1 MEIIYRANDGT
12 EFTDEQDCVNYED
25 RMNCLCDKKHFIAF
39 NSDLEPYD
47 ITPNTIENV
56 FEVAEYFVC
65 LTDEA
70 VAAFESMYD
79 RMGLYTPVD
88 EIKVNTYYGGEV
100 TIPDQWE
107 ALPDVWEAIN
117 KEIDRVMGIENASR
131 ENAKQTCGE

>member
-39 NSDLEPYD
+39 YSNLEPYD
-47 ITPNTIENV
+47 ITPDRIEGV
-56 FEVAEYFVC
+56 LEMMEYFVC

-70 VAAFESMYD
+70 VAAFESIYD
-79 RMGLYTPVD
+79 HMGFCAPVD
-88 EIKVNTYYGGEV
+88 EVKVNTYYGWEV

-117 KEIDRVMGIENASR
+117 KEIDRIMGIENALR
-131 ENAKQTCGE
+131 ENAKQACDE

>member
-12 EFTDEQDCVNYED
+12 EFTNEQDCINYENVA
-25 RMNCLCDKKHFIAF
+25 NCLYDKKHFIAF
-39 NSDLEPYD
+39 NSNLEPYD

-56 FEVAEYFVC
+56 LEVMEYFIC

-70 VAAFESMYD
+70 VAAFGSMYD
-79 RMGLYTPVD
+79 HMGFCAPVD
-88 EIKVNTYYGGEV
+88 EVKVNTYYGWEV

-117 KEIDRVMGIENASR
+117 KEIDRIMGIENALR
-131 ENAKQTCGE
+131 ENAKQTCDE